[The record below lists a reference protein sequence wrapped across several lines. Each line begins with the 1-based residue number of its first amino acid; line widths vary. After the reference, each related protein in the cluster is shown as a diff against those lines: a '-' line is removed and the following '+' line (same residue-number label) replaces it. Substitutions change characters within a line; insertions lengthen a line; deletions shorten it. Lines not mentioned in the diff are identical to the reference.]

1 MFIHTLSFMNL
12 INSNK
17 RIAIALITVLLLA
30 VVVLALTPGIAQA
43 GMATSPS
50 ACGTCAG

>member
-1 MFIHTLSFMNL
+1 MLVSSLSFLNL
-12 INSNK
+12 ISSSK
-17 RIAIALITVLLLA
+17 RTAIILVTFLLLA
-30 VVVLALTPGIAQA
+30 LVVLALTPGIAQA